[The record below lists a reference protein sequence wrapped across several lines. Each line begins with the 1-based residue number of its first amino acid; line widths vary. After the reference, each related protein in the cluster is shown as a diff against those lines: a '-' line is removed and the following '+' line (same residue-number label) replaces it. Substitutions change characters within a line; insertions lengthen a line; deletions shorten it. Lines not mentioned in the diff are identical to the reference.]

1 MVHGLE
7 TIKRLNDEAAARG
20 AAERETTLHVYRLY
34 LGVDLFDAREAGLI
48 LSLADHGFDGA
59 TVLEGTGVWQG
70 ETEDCTVIEIWAR
83 RSQEANVRSLAKDL
97 QERHKQEAIGLVRLA
112 ADVSLIG

>member
-7 TIKRLNDEAAARG
+7 TIKRLNDEAAARW
-20 AAERETTLHVYRLY
+20 AAERDATLHVFRLY
-34 LGVDLFDAREAGLI
+34 LGVDEETALEASLL
-48 LSLADHGFDGA
+48 LSLASAGFDGA
-59 TVLEGTGVWQG
+59 TVTPATGVWQG

-112 ADVSLIG
+112 AEISLIG